1 MKIDRLLAI
10 TVLLLN
16 RGRVSAKE
24 LSERFEVSSKTIYRD
39 MDTLNQAGI
48 PIVAHQGI
56 SGGFE
61 IMEQFMIDRY
71 WLSIEEME
79 SLVTAVKGINLA
91 LEDQETDALL
101 QKVTS
106 LLQKAQRGYIF
117 QGKRD
122 DRLVMDLNPWGQ
134 RGGIKETMKLLRL
147 AINER
152 RRTAIEYISSNGTS
166 QRRIIEPA
174 SLILK
179 GSIWYVQAYCTMR
192 KDFRVFRLSRIQDA
206 EMVEG
211 TFEPQEIPKVEHFRW
226 DESWS
231 DTSTESLVLK
241 FDPTARQ
248 RIADV
253 FHPDEV
259 TMLPDGSMQ
268 VEVVMKPDD
277 WFYGMIL
284 SFGGQVKVESPGFV
298 AQEVVRRA
306 QQIMERYVNEDRQM
320 STFPS

>member
-61 IMEQFMIDRY
+61 IMEAFMIDRH
-71 WLSIEEME
+71 WLSIEEMG

-101 QKVTS
+101 QKVKS
-106 LLQKAQRGYIF
+106 LLQKAQRGYA
-117 QGKRD
+117 QDLRE
-122 DRLVMDLNPWGQ
+122 DRFIVDMNPWGQ
-134 RGGIKETMKLLRL
+134 RNGVKETMKLIRQ
-147 AINER
+147 AVDDR
-152 RRTAIEYISSNGTS
+152 RRIVMEYISSGGAD
-166 QRRIIEPA
+166 QRRIIEPI

-179 GSIWYVQAYCTMR
+179 GTVWYVQAYCTLR
-192 KDFRVFRLSRIQDA
+192 RDYRVFRLSRIQHA
-206 EMVEG
+206 ELTDV
-211 TFEPQEIPKVEHFRW
+211 TFEPHQAPVAEQYQW
-226 DESWS
+226 DVSWS
-231 DTSTESLVLK
+231 NTPEEALVLT
-241 FDPTARQ
+241 FGREARQ
-248 RIADV
+248 RISDV
-253 FHPDEV
+253 FHPDKV
-259 TMLPDGSMQ
+259 TMLPDGSFR
-268 VEVVMKPDD
+268 VEVVLKTDD

-284 SFGGQVKVESPGFV
+284 SFGGQVKVESPDFV
-298 AQEVVRRA
+298 AEEVVRRA
-306 QQIMERYVNEDRQM
+306 EQIIGRY
-320 STFPS
+320 

>member
-61 IMEQFMIDRY
+61 IMEQFMIDRH
-71 WLSIEEME
+71 WLSIEEMS
-79 SLVTAVKGINLA
+79 SLVTAVKGINCA
-91 LEDQETDALL
+91 LDDKETDALL
-101 QKVTS
+101 QKVKS
-106 LLQKAQRGYIF
+106 LLQKAQRGYA
-117 QGKRD
+117 QDKRE
-122 DRLVMDLNPWGQ
+122 DRLIMDMNPWGQ
-134 RGGIKETMKLLRL
+134 RNGIKETMQLLKQ
-147 AINER
+147 AVDER
-152 RRTAIEYISSNGTS
+152 RRTAIEYISSGGRS
-166 QRRIIEPA
+166 QNRIIEPV

-179 GSIWYVQAYCTMR
+179 GSIWYVHAYCTLR
-192 KDFRVFRLSRIQDA
+192 KDFRVFRLSRIQHA
-206 EMVEG
+206 ALTEER
-211 TFEPQEIPKVEHFRW
+211 FEPLEAPVIEQFQW
-226 DESWS
+226 DTSWS
-231 DTSTESLVLK
+231 DTPEESLVLT
-241 FDPTARQ
+241 FRSEARQ

-259 TMLPDGSMQ
+259 TMLPSGAFR
-268 VEVVMKPDD
+268 VEVVRKPDD

-284 SFGGQVKVESPGFV
+284 SFGDQVKVESPDFV
-298 AQEVVRRA
+298 AEEVVRRA
-306 QQIMERYVNEDRQM
+306 QQIIGRYLN
-320 STFPS
+320 

>member
-61 IMEQFMIDRY
+61 IMEQFMIDRH
-71 WLSIEEME
+71 WLSIEEMS
-79 SLVTAVKGINLA
+79 SLVTAVKGINCA
-91 LEDQETDALL
+91 LDDKETDALL
-101 QKVTS
+101 QKVKS
-106 LLQKAQRGYIF
+106 LLQKAQRGYA
-117 QGKRD
+117 QDKRE
-122 DRLVMDLNPWGQ
+122 DRLIMDMNPWGQ
-134 RGGIKETMKLLRL
+134 RNGIKETMQLLKQ
-147 AINER
+147 AVDER
-152 RRTAIEYISSNGTS
+152 RRTAIEYISSGGRS
-166 QRRIIEPA
+166 QNRIIEPV

-179 GSIWYVQAYCTMR
+179 SSIWYVHAYCTLR
-192 KDFRVFRLSRIQDA
+192 KDFRVFRLSRIQHA
-206 EMVEG
+206 ALTEEK
-211 TFEPQEIPKVEHFRW
+211 FEPLEAPVIEQFQW
-226 DESWS
+226 DTSWS
-231 DTSTESLVLK
+231 DTPEESLVLT
-241 FDPTARQ
+241 FRSEARQ

-259 TMLPDGSMQ
+259 TMLPGGAFR
-268 VEVVMKPDD
+268 VEVVLKPDD

-284 SFGGQVKVESPGFV
+284 SFGDLVKVESPDFV
-298 AQEVVRRA
+298 AEEVVRRA
-306 QQIMERYVNEDRQM
+306 QQIMGRYLN
-320 STFPS
+320 

>member
-48 PIVAHQGI
+48 PIIAHQGI

-101 QKVTS
+101 QKVKS
-106 LLQKAQRGYIF
+106 LLQKAQRGYIS
-117 QGKRD
+117 QGKHE
-122 DRLVMDLNPWGQ
+122 DRLIMDMNPWGQ
-134 RGGIKETMKLLRL
+134 RAGIKEMVRMIRL
-147 AINER
+147 AVHER
-152 RRTAIEYISSNGTS
+152 RRTAVEYISSSGSS
-166 QRRIIEPA
+166 QKRIIEPVA
-174 SLILK
+174 LMLK
-179 GSIWYVQAYCTMR
+179 SSIWYVQAYCTMR
-192 KDFRVFRLSRIQDA
+192 NDFRVFRLSRIQH
-206 EMVEG
+206 VELMEE
-211 TFEPQEIPKVEHFRW
+211 TFNPRETPVVDQFQW
-226 DESWS
+226 DSSWS
-231 DTSTESLVLK
+231 EVSEETLVLK
-241 FDPTARQ
+241 FELRARQ
-248 RIADV
+248 RIADM
-253 FHPDEV
+253 FQPDEV
-259 TMLPDGSMQ
+259 VLMPDGSFQ
-268 VEVVMKPDD
+268 VEVVLKPDE
-277 WFYGMIL
+277 WLYGMIL

-298 AQEVVRRA
+298 AHEVARRA
-306 QQIMERYVNEDRQM
+306 QQIMGRYLN
-320 STFPS
+320 